1 MLNVLYRDLNE
12 KTRVIRE
19 RGYIPAVIFGNKLDN
34 SIPIELYKT
43 DFKRLIEAGDNT
55 NHIDLN
61 LNGEVKTCV
70 ITNVD
75 IEPIKEVV
83 LHIDFRLL

>member
-1 MLNVLYRDLNE
+1 MLNVLHRDLNE

-19 RGYIPAVIFGNKLDN
+19 RGYIPAVIFSNKLDN

-43 DFKRLIEAGDNT
+43 DFKRLVEAGQNT
-55 NHIDLN
+55 KPIDLN
-61 LNGEVKTCV
+61 LDGEVKTCV